1 MIIAGM
7 MRWWYLD
14 GWRDQAAKA
23 RLAFL
28 KVADYFSIGLLIRTL
43 FAPFRQISANE
54 AGRTLDEKMQ
64 VAVDKGISRL
74 IGFIVRSLTIIAG
87 LIVLAGLA
95 IVSGVRL
102 IIWPLLPVMPVV
114 GLVLMGTVGAPWTL
128 I

>member
-1 MIIAGM
+1 M

-14 GWRDQAAKA
+14 EWKDQAAKA

-74 IGFIVRSLTIIAG
+74 IGFVVRSLTIIAG

-95 IVSGVRL
+95 IISGVRL
-102 IIWPLLPVMPVV
+102 IIWPLLPVMPAV
-114 GLVLMGTVGAPWTL
+114 GLVLTGTVGAPWTL

>member
-7 MRWWYLD
+7 LQWWYSD
-14 GWRDQAAKA
+14 GWKDQADKA

-54 AGRTLDEKMQ
+54 GGRTLDEKMQ
-64 VAVDKGISRL
+64 AATDKLISRL
-74 IGFIVRSLTIIAG
+74 IGLIVRSFTIVAG

-95 IVSGVRL
+95 VISGVRL
-102 IIWPLLPVMPVV
+102 VAWPLLPVMPVV
-114 GLVLMGTVGAPWTL
+114 GLILTGAVGAPWTL